1 MAQQFRRYTASNV
14 GNSSATTVVTA
25 NSNDALVGIHITNK
39 SSSQALVDV
48 YINDGSADIYL
59 ADEVPIP
66 SGSALQLLDGG
77 AKVVAIS
84 GDRLYVKS
92 NTASSLDCIVSI
104 VDAIST

>member
-1 MAQQFRRYTASNV
+1 MAQQFRRYTANNV
-14 GNSSATTVVTA
+14 GTSAVTVTTA

-48 YINDGSADIYL
+48 YINDGSNDIYL

-77 AKVVAIS
+77 AKVVIQS
-84 GDRLYVKS
+84 GDALKVKS
-92 NTASSLDCIVSI
+92 SIASSLDVWVSA